1 MTVTKDALYYPSSTS
16 TIRFKEANR
25 QVKIA
30 ADNIQD
36 PSKFKS
42 LDELAASGTK
52 TEFDNLVRERKNLH
66 SYIQTAEG
74 AKSVLDNECSALHE
88 FRNMIDDFR
97 SDTAYVVF
105 GNDAI
110 QPAADFLTKLQNLL
124 NSTNSQG
131 RFIFGG
137 KNQDIAPCGDLGIS
151 NLDVNGKPIANYTT
165 ATPDPKTIKI
175 SDIQTIITGID
186 ASNPIFV
193 NAIGAVNAYKIGDKN
208 AVDKYLNVATELLYN
223 ALGTK
228 ERALETVDNSI
239 EANKTRI
246 KNNEISV
253 QERFTLDGVDSRIKF
268 SLAKQN
274 LEQYYYLASAIQQLK
289 RSALANF

>member
-137 KNQDIAPCGDLGIS
+137 KNQDIAPCGDLSIS